1 MIIWLDRLKLSYQLI
16 IKFQT
21 FNGKTEKFLFSLSE
35 SVHFVYFKT
44 SSTIY
49 LNILT
54 LFKLLPEG
62 FKTFL
67 LSLLLFN
74 IFHTK

>member
-35 SVHFVYFKT
+35 SMHFVYFKT

-54 LFKLLPEG
+54 LFILPPER
-62 FKTFL
+62 FKAF
-67 LSLLLFN
+67 F
-74 IFHTK
+74 IVFIIMQCIA